1 MRYYVVNRGL
11 AVGNIRI
18 LGVASSSLVL
28 IGDADMITLG
38 SVFDT
43 PPESYIVGAQV
54 AFTNR

>member
-11 AVGNIRI
+11 SVGNIKI
-18 LGVASSSLVL
+18 TGVASSSLVL
-28 IGDADMITLG
+28 IGDADTIALA

-43 PPESYIVGAQV
+43 PPESFIVGPQL